1 MGAERS
7 SKKAGFSWFCFQAYK
22 HTLRHTS
29 STFNMIW
36 DASGTCRRRK
46 ESDQSPEPEMIRTDP
61 STAGGKEE
69 GGKKKSII
77 FPTQWNPCHAFSKS
91 FVIKDHIKIS
101 NVPEYWKKSCQSGE
115 CPVSMKNEVRSLKK
129 WITTFFGIMNYF
141 HQSRHVPGLVQW
153 YVKFKRQRHF
163 HEMTNLK

>member
-7 SKKAGFSWFCFQAYK
+7 NKKASFSWFCFQAYK

-29 STFNMIW
+29 STFNMMW
-36 DASGTCRRRK
+36 DASGTCRRGQ
-46 ESDQSPEPEMIRTDP
+46 ESDQSPEPEMIWTDP

-69 GGKKKSII
+69 GEKKNPSFFQHNEIPAMHSQRALLSRTILKLVMCRNIEKKVVKVVNALSQWRIKSD
-77 FPTQWNPCHAFSKS
+77 PW
-91 FVIKDHIKIS
+91 
-101 NVPEYWKKSCQSGE
+101 
-115 CPVSMKNEVRSLKK
+115 KK
-129 WITTFFGIMNYF
+129 WITTFFRIMNYF

-153 YVKFKRQRHF
+153 YVKFNRQF